1 MINTEF
7 IKTPLYEA
15 HGKLNAK
22 IVPFHGWL
30 LPIQYTSIIEEHN
43 ATRTKAGIFDISH
56 LGKLEVTGRGAFEF
70 LQLLFTNDVS
80 KADSRRIVYS
90 PLCDKNG
97 GILDDAFIY
106 NLSEDRYLVIV
117 NAAMFEKDL
126 AWFKVN
132 NSLTS
137 ILSSEGRGKEILKPS
152 PQRGEGK
159 GEGVVIKDIN
169 DSYGGI
175 AIQGPISAGILQNIC
190 EADLK
195 TLKRRRFCET
205 KVDGFPCLLS
215 RSGYTGED
223 GFELFTAS
231 EDTEK
236 VWGGLINI
244 GKPYG
249 LLPAGLGARD
259 TLRLEAGCPLYGVD
273 MDESKTPLEGRLEKA
288 VDFNKNF
295 IGKDAILNKKSR
307 GIKEILVGFKMR
319 DRAIPRT
326 GCPIENEDKRIG
338 IVTSG
343 TYSPTLKE
351 NIGFGYVAPE
361 NSAIG
366 KEFDIV
372 VHAEKKR
379 AVIVETPF
387 YKRKKS

>member
-1 MINTEF
+1 MIDTEF
-7 IKTPLYEA
+7 IKTPLYDA
-15 HGKLNAK
+15 HRKLNAR

-43 ATRTKAGIFDISH
+43 ATRTKAGLFDISH
-56 LGKLEVTGRGAFEF
+56 LGKVEVAGRGALEF
-70 LQLLFTNDVS
+70 LQLLFTNDIN
-80 KADSRRIVYS
+80 KADSLKIVYS

-106 NLSEDRYLVIV
+106 NLSKDRYLLIV
-117 NAAMFEKDL
+117 NAATFEKDL
-126 AWFKVN
+126 TWFKAN
-132 NSLTS
+132 NPLTS
-137 ILSSEGRGKEILKPS
+137 ILSPEGR
-152 PQRGEGK
+152 GK

-175 AIQGPISAGILQNIC
+175 AIQGPASAGILQNIC

-195 TLKRRRFCET
+195 ALKRRRFCET

-223 GFELFTAS
+223 GFELFMAS

-236 VWGGLINI
+236 VWGDLINI

-259 TLRLEAGCPLYGVD
+259 TLRLEAGCPLYGID
-273 MDESKTPLEGRLEKA
+273 MDESKTPLEGGLERA
-288 VDFNKNF
+288 VDFSKNF
-295 IGKDAILNKKSR
+295 IGKDAILNKKAR
-307 GIKEILVGFKMR
+307 GIKEILAGFKML

-326 GCPIENEDKRIG
+326 GCPIENGDKRIG

-366 KEFDIV
+366 NKFDIV
-372 VHAEKKR
+372 IHAEKKR
-379 AVIVETPF
+379 AVVVETPF
-387 YKRKKS
+387 YRRKK

>member
-1 MINTEF
+1 MIDTEF
-7 IKTPLYEA
+7 IKTPLYDA
-15 HGKLNAK
+15 HRKLNAR
-22 IVPFHGWL
+22 IAPFHGWL

-43 ATRTKAGIFDISH
+43 ATRTKAGLFDVSH
-56 LGKLEVTGRGAFEF
+56 LGKVEVTGRGALEF
-70 LQLLFTNDVS
+70 LQLLFTNDVN
-80 KADSRRIVYS
+80 KADSLKIVYS

-106 NLSEDRYLVIV
+106 NLSKDRYLLIV
-117 NAAMFEKDL
+117 NAATFEKDL
-126 AWFKVN
+126 AWLKAN
-132 NSLTS
+132 DPLTS
-137 ILSSEGRGKEILKPS
+137 VFSPRRNDGGQAEGRWKD
-152 PQRGEGK
+152 
-159 GEGVVIKDIN
+159 EGVVIKDIN
-169 DSYGGI
+169 NSYGGI
-175 AIQGPISAGILQNIC
+175 AIQGPASAGILQNIC

-195 TLKRRRFCET
+195 ALKRRRFCET

-223 GFELFTAS
+223 GFELFMAS

-236 VWGGLINI
+236 VWGDLINI
-244 GKPYG
+244 GKPFG

-259 TLRLEAGCPLYGVD
+259 TLRLEAGCPLYSVD
-273 MDESKTPLEGRLEKA
+273 IDESKTPLEAGLERA

-295 IGKDAILNKKSR
+295 IGRDAILNKKTR
-307 GIKEILVGFKMR
+307 GIKELLVGFKMQE
-319 DRAIPRT
+319 RAIPRT
-326 GCPIENEDKRIG
+326 GYPIEKADNKIG

-351 NIGFGYVAPE
+351 NIGFGYVTPE

-379 AVIVETPF
+379 AVVVETPF
-387 YKRKKS
+387 YRRKK

>member
-1 MINTEF
+1 MIDSETK
-7 IKTPLYEA
+7 KTPLYDA
-15 HGKLNAK
+15 HRKLNAR

-43 ATRTKAGIFDISH
+43 ATRTKAGLFDISH
-56 LGKLEVTGRGAFEF
+56 LGKVEVTGRGALEF
-70 LQLLFTNDVS
+70 LQLLFTNDIN
-80 KADSRRIVYS
+80 KADSLKIVYS

-106 NLSEDRYLVIV
+106 NLSKDRYLLIV
-117 NAAMFEKDL
+117 NAATFEKDL
-126 AWFKVN
+126 AWFHSN
-132 NSLTS
+132 NSH
-137 ILSSEGRGKEILKPS
+137 R
-152 PQRGEGK
+152 
-159 GEGVVIKDIN
+159 VDIKDIN

-175 AIQGPISAGILQNIC
+175 AIQGPASAGILQNIC

-195 TLKRRRFCET
+195 ALKRRRFCET

-223 GFELFTAS
+223 GFELFIAS

-236 VWGGLINI
+236 VWGDLINI

-259 TLRLEAGCPLYGVD
+259 TLRLEAGCPLYGID
-273 MDESKTPLEGRLEKA
+273 MDESKTPLEGGLERA
-288 VDFNKNF
+288 VDFSKNF
-295 IGKDAILNKKSR
+295 IGKDAILNKKAR
-307 GIKEILVGFKMR
+307 GIKEILAGFKML

-326 GCPIENEDKRIG
+326 GCPIESGDKRIG
-338 IVTSG
+338 AVTSG

-372 VHAEKKR
+372 IHAEKKR
-379 AVIVETPF
+379 AVVVETPF
-387 YKRKKS
+387 YRRKK